1 MKRGKW
7 FIHLPKFSLT
17 DFKKQRSSLI
27 IALGVLV
34 GLIAAHILWISPI
47 ASENEDLETRVK
59 QQGELVQ
66 KYSEKLT
73 QAQSIKDNLIK
84 QESELKE
91 MQKHLF
97 RGNDPYQLAA
107 SLGDLLSPKGEQK
120 KLLDIKTYQVL
131 ASKEYG
137 LYQEVHLRFNFM
149 TTIEGLHYFLERLR
163 NFETSILVQEINIQK
178 VQRKSGPDLVIN
190 VILAA
195 LMEKKDKT

>member
-1 MKRGKW
+1 MTY
-7 FIHLPKFSLT
+7 PKLSLA
-17 DFKKQRSSLI
+17 DLKKQRSSLI
-27 IALGVLV
+27 MALVVVLTLLAGHV
-34 GLIAAHILWISPI
+34 LWVAPRE
-47 ASENEDLETRVK
+47 SESEDLELKVK

-66 KYSEKLT
+66 KYQEKLT
-73 QAQSIKDNLIK
+73 QAQSIKENLIK
-84 QESELKE
+84 QESELKA
-91 MQKHLF
+91 MQKRLF

-149 TTIEGLHYFLERLR
+149 TTIEGLYYFLERLR
-163 NFETSILVQEINIQK
+163 NFETAILVQEINIQK
-178 VQRKSGPDLVIN
+178 VQRKTGPDLVIN

-195 LMEKKDKT
+195 LMEKGEKT

>member
-1 MKRGKW
+1 MN
-7 FIHLPKFSLT
+7 FPKLSLA
-17 DFKKQRSSLI
+17 DIKKQRSFLI
-27 IALGVLV
+27 MAVGVMIALIV
-34 GLIAAHILWISPI
+34 AHFLWVAPM
-47 ASENEDLETRVK
+47 ASENDDFETRVK
-59 QQGELVQ
+59 QQRELVQ
-66 KYSEKLT
+66 KYQEKLT

-91 MQKHLF
+91 MQKNLF

-120 KLLDIKTYQVL
+120 KRLDIKTYQVL

-149 TTIEGLHYFLERLR
+149 TTIEGLYYFLDRLM
-163 NFETSILVQEINIQK
+163 NFETAILVQEINIQK
-178 VQRKSGPDLVIN
+178 VQRKTGPDLVIN

-195 LMEKKDKT
+195 LMEKKEKT

>member
-1 MKRGKW
+1 MNY
-7 FIHLPKFSLT
+7 PKVSLRAL
-17 DFKKQRSSLI
+17 KEQRSSFIMALVVLI
-27 IALGVLV
+27 VLLA
-34 GLIAAHILWISPI
+34 GHILWVAPTE
-47 ASENEDLETRVK
+47 SENEDLELKVQ
-59 QQGELVQ
+59 QQGELVH
-66 KYSEKLT
+66 KYQEKLT
-73 QAQSIKDNLIK
+73 QAQSIKENLIK
-84 QESELKE
+84 QESELKA
-91 MQKHLF
+91 MQKRLF

-163 NFETSILVQEINIQK
+163 NFETAILVQEINIQK

-195 LMEKKDKT
+195 LMEKGEKT

>member
-1 MKRGKW
+1 MTY
-7 FIHLPKFSLT
+7 PKLSLAEI
-17 DFKKQRSSLI
+17 KKQRSSLI
-27 IALGVLV
+27 MALAVFLAVLT
-34 GLIAAHILWISPI
+34 GHFLWIAPT
-47 ASENEDLETRVK
+47 ASENEDLELKVK
-59 QQGELVQ
+59 QQGELVH
-66 KYSEKLT
+66 KYQEKLT
-73 QAQSIKDNLIK
+73 QAQSIKENLVK
-84 QESELKE
+84 QESELKA
-91 MQKHLF
+91 MQKRLF

-149 TTIEGLHYFLERLR
+149 TTIEGLYYFLERLR
-163 NFETSILVQEINIQK
+163 NFETAILVQEINIQK

-195 LMEKKDKT
+195 LMEKGEKT